1 MANKVQKP
9 CRVCGKMFY
18 PCVDCAK
25 DKTMFH
31 WRAVACS
38 IECAKKYFEKVEEA
52 RKPKQEIKN
61 EEPKTENII
70 PKEEV
75 VEEKVERP
83 KKMRKQFFEENKE
96 ESEKID

>member
-38 IECAKKYFEKVEEA
+38 IECAKKYFEKVEES

-61 EEPKTENII
+61 EKPKTDNII
-70 PKEEV
+70 PEEV

>member
-25 DKTMFH
+25 DKTMVH

-70 PKEEV
+70 PEEV

>member
-38 IECAKKYFEKVEEA
+38 IECAKKYFEKVEES

-70 PKEEV
+70 PEEV

>member
-70 PKEEV
+70 PEEV
-75 VEEKVERP
+75 VEEKVEKQ

>member
-52 RKPKQEIKN
+52 RKPKHGIKN

-70 PKEEV
+70 PEEV

-83 KKMRKQFFEENKE
+83 KKMRKQFFTENKE